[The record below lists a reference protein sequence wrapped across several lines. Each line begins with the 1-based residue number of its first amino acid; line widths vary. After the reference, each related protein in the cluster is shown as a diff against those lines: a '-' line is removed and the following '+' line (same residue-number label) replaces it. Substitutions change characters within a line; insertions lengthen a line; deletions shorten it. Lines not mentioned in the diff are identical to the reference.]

1 MCCRVLLNLIDCI
14 KQKDQDNLQARDLI
28 LKLLQV
34 VVLKF
39 KTIAKYQVT
48 YLLENNAPSD
58 KKPAIADDPQQKP
71 APSATNEQK
80 LDVFLSSFEDKD
92 RVKLKYG
99 PSSVIILNEADCRS
113 AIKFLIL
120 ACRSITGFMIDTKL
134 PAAEVT
140 TAMQPKQL
148 TSRETIIFI
157 KFLKNA
163 LLCLDVYML
172 GRSASSSATAG

>member
-14 KQKDQDNLQARDLI
+14 KQKDQDNLHARDLI

-58 KKPAIADDPQQKP
+58 KKPTIADDPQQKP